1 MTIAEWCLFGAVI
14 LYLGSVA
21 PVKALGR
28 REFDNAAPR
37 DPGFYDHP
45 VRSRALGAHANGLE
59 TFPFFA
65 AAVLLA
71 EFREAPQTWIDGLA
85 LAFLITRV
93 AYVLAY
99 VGNKP
104 TLRTVLWNA
113 AFAFNLG
120 IFFLSGTGVRGAMI
134 ATAAGLLWALAVW
147 PILAQVQRTRTR
159 APAAN
164 EQRDADHVR

>member
-28 REFDNAAPR
+28 RE
-37 DPGFYDHP
+37 
-45 VRSRALGAHANGLE
+45 
-59 TFPFFA
+59 
-65 AAVLLA
+65 
-71 EFREAPQTWIDGLA
+71 
-85 LAFLITRV
+85 AFLITRV